1 LEKVLTF
8 ANTITKRWY
17 FPKSSHVSFVG
28 MFEEDEQDHTWNFI
42 GKLPMDDRLMSIA
55 ISDIGKKGGLINE

>member
-1 LEKVLTF
+1 
-8 ANTITKRWY
+8 
-17 FPKSSHVSFVG
+17 